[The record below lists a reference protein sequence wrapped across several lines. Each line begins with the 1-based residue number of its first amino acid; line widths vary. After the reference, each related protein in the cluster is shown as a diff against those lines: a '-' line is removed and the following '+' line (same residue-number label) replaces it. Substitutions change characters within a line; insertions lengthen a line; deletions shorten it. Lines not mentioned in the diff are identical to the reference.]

1 MSAFIEND
9 HFYDEPIR
17 LSEEERERPISVIL
31 EVFTKVSLSEIRQFL
46 ADVSE
51 TCLTTDIGPFRL
63 AEQRSKLLSYL
74 MDIERVFEACKLL
87 AKDGAFDQYVGYE

>member
-1 MSAFIEND
+1 MSPFIEHE

-31 EVFTKVSLSEIRQFL
+31 DVFTKVSLSEIRQFL
-46 ADVSE
+46 AEVSE

-63 AEQRSKLLSYL
+63 AEHRSKLLSNT

-87 AKDGAFDQYVGYE
+87 AKDGLFDQYLGYE